1 MAVQAYD
8 MFKCCVLE
16 PMSYVNASGSWKETQ
31 VTNHWQGFGEEEDQE
46 EDFKK
51 SLDPVGKSSQ
61 AENQK
66 ELIRQLRE
74 QRKFCSG
81 EDTEEGKAA
90 TAGRQK
96 EAKAR
101 AKQRRRETDV
111 DTEEEDKN
119 Q

>member
-1 MAVQAYD
+1 MVVWEEGG
-8 MFKCCVLE
+8 KS
-16 PMSYVNASGSWKETQ
+16 PGSWRQAKDDWVIIT
-31 VTNHWQGFGEEEDQE
+31 
-46 EDFKK
+46 KK
-51 SLDPVGKSSQ
+51 KGKV
-61 AENQK
+61 
-66 ELIRQLRE
+66 IRQLRE

-101 AKQRRRETDV
+101 AKQRRRETNV